1 MQGIERAIV
10 TVVKT
15 LKGVGLYKV
24 STFKLLMLKIYF
36 DFVIQPTVSFYL
48 FVYDL
53 FQASFLFFFFFSSSV
68 RHHPSNLNENR
79 AWVVRD
85 VEWFGWNGVI

>member
-1 MQGIERAIV
+1 M
-10 TVVKT
+10 TVGKT

-53 FQASFLFFFFFSSSV
+53 FQASFFFFFFQV
-68 RHHPSNLNENR
+68 RY
-79 AWVVRD
+79 
-85 VEWFGWNGVI
+85 VIILQI